1 MFRHERDNMQIQ
13 VKRKNVYGNELIYV
27 CNPTHADIIRK
38 LTGKKTVSEQD
49 LSLLQMLG
57 VEIQDIDK
65 EIKKIMEA

>member
-1 MFRHERDNMQIQ
+1 MQIQ